1 MADMISV
8 MRSAVRCV
16 GDRGGP
22 VKEPQ
27 LREKLLLVLPTLQWP
42 TFKVIQA
49 QFNDRLKRGVLDRTL
64 RHMVQDGVA
73 ERVTVDSEG
82 GRTKRYRLT
91 QEGLTERA
99 RLMLAQRTKAS

>member
-1 MADMISV
+1 M
-8 MRSAVRCV
+8 
-16 GDRGGP
+16 
-22 VKEPQ
+22 KEPQ

-73 ERVTVDSEG
+73 ERVTVDPEG